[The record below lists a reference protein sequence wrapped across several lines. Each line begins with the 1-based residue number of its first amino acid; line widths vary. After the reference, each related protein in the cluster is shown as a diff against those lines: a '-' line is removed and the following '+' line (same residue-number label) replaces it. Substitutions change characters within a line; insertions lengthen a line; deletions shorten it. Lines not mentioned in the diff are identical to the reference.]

1 MKRTMKYMILAV
13 LGCLLVAS
21 CILNFSSGVSVV
33 GDCTEEGIDYT
44 EVRKVD
50 TFNVISSSLPC
61 NIYFSQSDKQ
71 EVRVETTEELAPK
84 VLTVV
89 EDGTLKLKMEKGSY
103 PKIILRIVISV
114 PDIESI
120 DLHGSGDLCHEGVLE
135 VGNSLDISTSG
146 SGDIQMGT
154 IACKAF
160 KAHTS
165 GSGNLSFS
173 RIASDAFSA
182 SASGSGDIDIAT
194 VAALGDASVR
204 LSGSG
209 HARLNGLTA
218 VNGDMDLSTSGSGD
232 IDLETLTA
240 SGNVS
245 ALTRGSGHIRLRKV
259 TVDGD
264 MDLKASGSGDI
275 SVNGSCR
282 DVTASTSG
290 SGDISGDLSH
300 AGMRVRSS
308 GSGDINL

>member
-1 MKRTMKYMILAV
+1 MKYIILAV
-13 LGCLLVAS
+13 LGCLLAAS
-21 CILNFSSGVSVV
+21 CILNFSGGVSVV

-44 EVRKVD
+44 EVRELD
-50 TFNVISSSLPC
+50 TFKAISSSLPC

-89 EDGTLKLKMEKGSY
+89 EDGTLKLKMEKGNY
-103 PKIILRIVISV
+103 PKIILRIVISA
-114 PDIESI
+114 PGIEAI
-120 DLHGSGDLCHEGVLE
+120 GLHSSGDLRHEGVLD
-135 VGNSLDISTSG
+135 VDNNLDISASG

-154 IACKAF
+154 IACKDF

-173 RIASDAFSA
+173 RIACDGFSA

-194 VAALGDASVR
+194 VAALDGASVR

-209 HARLNGLTA
+209 HARLNGLMA

-245 ALTRGSGHIRLRKV
+245 ALTRGSGHIRLRKAI
-259 TVDGD
+259 VDGD

-275 SVNGSCR
+275 SVNGSCH

-300 AGMRVRSS
+300 AGMRVKSS